1 MSPVRHAV
9 GAGPAEGSPAEQ
21 EAATPDRSTA
31 RTGAAQRRAARTRAA
46 RNTATF
52 VRLTWFNAIRL
63 ARNPFV
69 VPGVLVGLYMLVAP
83 DWAGRSGTLEGWYD
97 NANSAASAVGAMLF
111 AVVAFPAMREARYSP
126 RLVSPLGRTGR
137 LLALMAASSL
147 VSTVLVVLWAGVD
160 HWLSPPLLGTLS
172 PSAYP
177 APLLLAAAGPLLS
190 IALVA
195 WTRSY
200 LPLVV
205 TLLALPAYW
214 LYGVSAVDANL
225 SSAVLRVEWAA
236 RVALDPFNVSAPSV
250 TDVTTVYLVYSVLV
264 VALLAVLAVA
274 ARGRRAHRAAC
285 LGAAAVLLAA
295 TVGTVVHGRQIQP
308 LYAPIPDSRVYG
320 AQGPSCQT
328 REGVTYCPLPGFEPW
343 VERWHG
349 ALGPALDLLP
359 EVPRERMPV
368 VWQESFSYHRELD
381 VPRDRDVVV
390 HAYTGGWDHYWQ
402 TAMVGEAA
410 RVVLGLSDPYETEC
424 LGTGQARVLLAA
436 WLAAS
441 VEGLSRYDTLDTLA
455 ANLYAYR
462 PSPVDLELSLALA
475 DLPEERV
482 SRVLER
488 NWERLTDPRTTS
500 LELARLLDTPLRES
514 STGPAGP
521 GDWRRLYPDHQYH
534 TYEEDPGRYARPVCG

>member
-1 MSPVRHAV
+1 MNPARHAV
-9 GAGPAEGSPAEQ
+9 GAGPARGAPTGQ
-21 EAATPDRSTA
+21 EAATPDSSPSRTRSARRHAARSTA
-31 RTGAAQRRAARTRAA
+31 
-46 RNTATF
+46 TF
-52 VRLTWFNAIRL
+52 ARLTWFNALRL
-63 ARNPFV
+63 VRNPFV
-69 VPGVLVGLYMLVAP
+69 LPGSLAGMYLLVSP
-83 DWAGRSGTLEGWYD
+83 DWASATATLEHWYA
-97 NANSAASAVGAMLF
+97 NANAAATAVGAVLF
-111 AVVAFPAMREARYSP
+111 AAVAFPAMREARYCP

-137 LLALMAASSL
+137 LLSLMAASSL
-147 VSTVLVVLWAGVD
+147 VGTVLVVLWAGVD
-160 HWLSPPLLGTLS
+160 RWLSPPLLGTLS

-250 TDVTTVYLVYSVLV
+250 TDVATAYLVYSVLV
-264 VALLAVLAVA
+264 VALLAVLAMA

-295 TVGTVVHGRQIQP
+295 AVGTVVHGRQIQP

-320 AQGPSCQT
+320 AQGPPCQT

-349 ALGPALDLLP
+349 ALGPAMDLLP

-390 HAYTGGWDHYWQ
+390 HAYTGDWDHYWQ

-410 RVVLGLSDPYETEC
+410 RVVLGLSDPYETGC

-436 WLAAS
+436 WLAAG

-455 ANLYAYR
+455 ANLHAYQ
-462 PSPVDLELSLALA
+462 PSPVDLELSLAMA

-488 NWERLTDPRTTS
+488 NWEELTDPRTTS

-514 STGPAGP
+514 STEPAGP
-521 GDWRRLYPDHQYH
+521 GDWQRLYPQHQYH
-534 TYEEDPGRYARPVCG
+534 THEEDPGRYVRPVCG

>member
-1 MSPVRHAV
+1 MNPTRHAV
-9 GAGPAEGSPAEQ
+9 GAGPAQ
-21 EAATPDRSTA
+21 EAPAGREAASPDRS
-31 RTGAAQRRAARTRAA
+31 AARRRAA

-52 VRLTWFNAIRL
+52 ARLTWFNTLRL
-63 ARNPFV
+63 ARNPV
-69 VPGVLVGLYMLVAP
+69 LVPGVLVGLYLLVAP

-97 NANSAASAVGAMLF
+97 NANSTASAVGAMLF

-147 VSTVLVVLWAGVD
+147 VSTALVVLWAGVD

-200 LPLVV
+200 LPLIVA
-205 TLLALPAYW
+205 LLALPAYW

-295 TVGTVVHGRQIQP
+295 TVGTVVHGRQTQP
-308 LYAPIPDSRVYG
+308 LYTPIPDSRVYG
-320 AQGPSCQT
+320 AQGPPCQT

-359 EVPRERMPV
+359 EVPPERMPV

-381 VPRDRDVVV
+381 VPRDRGVVV
-390 HAYTGGWDHYWQ
+390 HAYTDGWDHYWQ

-410 RVVLGLSDPYETEC
+410 RVVLGLPDPYETEC

-436 WLAAS
+436 WLAAG
-441 VEGLSRYDTLDTLA
+441 VEGMSRYDTLDTLA

-462 PSPVDLELSLALA
+462 PSPVDLELSLAMA

-521 GDWRRLYPDHQYH
+521 GDWRRLYPQHQYH

>member
-1 MSPVRHAV
+1 MNPTRHAV
-9 GAGPAEGSPAEQ
+9 GAGPARGAPAGQ
-21 EAATPDRSTA
+21 EAATPDTS
-31 RTGAAQRRAARTRAA
+31 AARTRAA
-46 RNTATF
+46 RRHAARSTATF
-52 VRLTWFNAIRL
+52 ARLTWFNTLRL
-63 ARNPFV
+63 ARNPV
-69 VPGVLVGLYMLVAP
+69 LAPGVLVGLYLLVAP
-83 DWAGRSGTLEGWYD
+83 DWAGRTATLEGWYD

-137 LLALMAASSL
+137 LLSLMAASSL
-147 VSTVLVVLWAGVD
+147 VGTALVVLYAGVD
-160 HWLSPPLLGTLS
+160 RWLSPPLLGTLS
-172 PSAYP
+172 PYAYP

-214 LYGVSAVDANL
+214 LYGVLAVDANL

-236 RVALDPFNVSAPSV
+236 RVALHPFNVRAPSV
-250 TDVTTVYLVYSVLV
+250 TDVAAVYLVYSVLV
-264 VALLAVLAVA
+264 VALLAALAAA

-285 LGAAAVLLAA
+285 LGAVALLLAA
-295 TVGTVVHGRQIQP
+295 TVGTVAHGRLAQP
-308 LYAPIPDSRVYG
+308 LHSPIPDSRVYG

-349 ALGPALDLLP
+349 ALGPAMDLLP
-359 EVPRERMPV
+359 EAPRERTPV
-368 VWQESFSYHRELD
+368 VWQESYSYQRELD

-390 HAYTGGWDHYWQ
+390 YTYEGGVEHYWQ
-402 TAMVGEAA
+402 TELVGNAA
-410 RVVLGLSDPYETEC
+410 RVVLGLPDHYETDC

-436 WLAAS
+436 WLAS
-441 VEGLSRYDTLDTLA
+441 TVEGLSRYDTLDTLA

-462 PSPVDLELSLALA
+462 PSPVDLELSLAMA

-534 TYEEDPGRYARPVCG
+534 TYEEDPGRYARTVCG

>member
-9 GAGPAEGSPAEQ
+9 GAGPARGAPTGQ
-21 EAATPDRSTA
+21 EAAAPDSSASRTRSARRHAARSTA
-31 RTGAAQRRAARTRAA
+31 
-46 RNTATF
+46 TF
-52 VRLTWFNAIRL
+52 ARLTWFNAIRL

-410 RVVLGLSDPYETEC
+410 RVVLGLSAPYETEC

-500 LELARLLDTPLRES
+500 LELARLLGTPLRES
-514 STGPAGP
+514 STEPAGP
-521 GDWRRLYPDHQYH
+521 GDWRRLYPQHQYH
-534 TYEEDPGRYARPVCG
+534 TYEEDPGSYARPVCG

>member
-1 MSPVRHAV
+1 MSLTRHTV
-9 GAGPAEGSPAEQ
+9 GAGPEEGAPAGE
-21 EAATPDRSTA
+21 EAAAPGRS
-31 RTGAAQRRAARTRAA
+31 AARTRAA
-46 RNTATF
+46 RHTATF
-52 VRLTWFNAIRL
+52 VRLTWFNALRL
-63 ARNPFV
+63 ARNPFLL
-69 VPGVLVGLYMLVAP
+69 PGTFVGLYLLVAP
-83 DWAGRSGTLEGWYD
+83 DWADRTATLERWYD
-97 NANSAASAVGAMLF
+97 NANAAATAVGAVLF

-137 LLALMAASSL
+137 MLALMAASSL
-147 VSTVLVVLWAGVD
+147 VSTVLVALWAGVD
-160 HWLSPPLLGTLS
+160 RWLSPPLLGTLS

-225 SSAVLRVEWAA
+225 SGAVLRVEWAA
-236 RVALDPFNVSAPSV
+236 RVALNPFNVSAPSV

-264 VALLAVLAVA
+264 VALLAVLAAA
-274 ARGRRAHRAAC
+274 ARGRRAHRAVC
-285 LGAAAVLLAA
+285 LGAAVVLLAA
-295 TVGTVVHGRQIQP
+295 TVGTVVHGRLTQP
-308 LYAPIPDSRVYG
+308 PYSPIPDSRVHG

-328 REGVTYCPLPGFEPW
+328 REGVTYCPLPGFEPF

-349 ALGPALDLLP
+349 VLGPAMDLLP

-368 VWQESFSYHRELD
+368 VWQESFSYERELD

-390 HAYTGGWDHYWQ
+390 HAYTGGWEHYWQ
-402 TAMVGEAA
+402 TEMVGNAA
-410 RVVLGLSDPYETEC
+410 RVVLDLPDHYETGC

-441 VEGLSRYDTLDTLA
+441 VEGLSRYDRLDTLA
-455 ANLYAYR
+455 MNLYAYQ
-462 PSPVDLELSLALA
+462 PSPVDLELSLAMA

-482 SRVLER
+482 SRALER
-488 NWERLTDPRTTS
+488 DWERLTDPRTTS
-500 LELARLLDTPLRES
+500 RELARLLGTPLREA
-514 STGPAGP
+514 STAPAGP
-521 GDWRRLYPDHQYH
+521 GDWERLYPEHEYH
-534 TYEEDPGRYARPVCG
+534 TYEGAPGWRAQPVCG

>member
-1 MSPVRHAV
+1 MSLTRHTA
-9 GAGPAEGSPAEQ
+9 GAAPEEGTPAGE
-21 EAATPDRSTA
+21 EAAAP
-31 RTGAAQRRAARTRAA
+31 GRRAARRHAA
-46 RNTATF
+46 RSTATF
-52 VRLTWFNAIRL
+52 ARLTWFNALRL
-63 ARNPFV
+63 ARNPV
-69 VPGVLVGLYMLVAP
+69 LAPGVLVGLYVLAAP
-83 DWAGRSGTLEGWYD
+83 DWAGRTATLEGWYD

-147 VSTVLVVLWAGVD
+147 VSTALVVLWAGVD
-160 HWLSPPLLGTLS
+160 RWLSPPLLGTLS
-172 PSAYP
+172 PYAYP

-214 LYGVSAVDANL
+214 LYGVSTADSGL

-236 RVALDPFNVSAPSV
+236 RVALHPFNVRAPSV
-250 TDVTTVYLVYSVLV
+250 TDVAAVYLVYSVLV
-264 VALLAVLAVA
+264 VALLAVLAAA

-295 TVGTVVHGRQIQP
+295 TVGTVAHGRLTQP
-308 LYAPIPDSRVYG
+308 LYSPIPDSRVHG

-349 ALGPALDLLP
+349 ALGPAMDLLP

-368 VWQESFSYHRELD
+368 VWQESYSYQRELD

-390 HAYTGGWDHYWQ
+390 HAYTGGGEHYWR
-402 TAMVGEAA
+402 TELVGSAA
-410 RVVLGLSDPYETEC
+410 RVVLGLPDHHETGC

-436 WLAAS
+436 WLAAG
-441 VEGLSRYDTLDTLA
+441 VEGMSRYDTLDTLA

-482 SRVLER
+482 SRVLAR

-500 LELARLLDTPLRES
+500 LELARLLDAPLRET
-514 STGPAGP
+514 STAPAGS
-521 GDWRRLYPDHQYH
+521 GDWERLYPEHEYH
-534 TYEEDPGRYARPVCG
+534 TYEEGPGWRAQPVCG